1 MMGDVCPEALNL
13 IQVYSGLIHPGCEGM
28 TFVETKILNLRIVER
43 AGQTVFSA
51 AIETAPVPEQTIQ
64 RRPIM
69 TRALMIADSILPW
82 EGFISRF
89 AHVSAR
95 GWRNRNMR
103 SR

>member
-1 MMGDVCPEALNL
+1 
-13 IQVYSGLIHPGCEGM
+13 
-28 TFVETKILNLRIVER
+28 
-43 AGQTVFSA
+43 
-51 AIETAPVPEQTIQ
+51 
-64 RRPIM
+64 M